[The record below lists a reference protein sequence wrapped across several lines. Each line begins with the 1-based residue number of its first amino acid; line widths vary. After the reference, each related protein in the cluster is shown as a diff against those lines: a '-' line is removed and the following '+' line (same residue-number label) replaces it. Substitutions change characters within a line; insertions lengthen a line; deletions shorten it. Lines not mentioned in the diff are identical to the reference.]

1 VSRFHS
7 CVDIY
12 LDGYEAHHTDLCRHG
27 TTRPFKDPCLITAQ
41 VLSVIALILSFFSI
55 WAWWVMLS
63 YSLPAFILMQVAWCC
78 AMNRCGFIAAGVLAL
93 LVAAID
99 LAAAIFVLIWL
110 ISFWE
115 EDCDSYSNSNYDYD
129 CWEYDENDASLW
141 MNLCFASALLWL
153 ITGILVLCF
162 GCGKRYQDIEDQLRA
177 EGGAEGAAAK
187 QLPSAT
193 SVPIAATRPMQQAGT
208 NTTTITHMPDG
219 SVERKSEVLYP
230 DGSKTVSVV
239 VAGRTLGASCMMR
252 TAACCKLQLTHLRA
266 LTANYL
272 RAPIQNKCTEPF
284 SHVFSAW
291 F

>member
-141 MNLCFASALLWL
+141 MNLSFASALLWL

-177 EGGAEGAAAK
+177 EGGAEGGAAN
-187 QLPSAT
+187 QVPRAT
-193 SVPIAATRPMQQAGT
+193 AVAEHPVAVKTAVPIAATMPMQQAAGT
-208 NTTTITHMPDG
+208 NTTTVTHRPDG
-219 SVERKSEVLYP
+219 SVEKKTEVFNP
-230 DGSKTVSVV
+230 DGSKTVTVV
-239 VAGRTLGASCMMR
+239 IER
-252 TAACCKLQLTHLRA
+252 
-266 LTANYL
+266 
-272 RAPIQNKCTEPF
+272 PTED
-284 SHVFSAW
+284 V
-291 F
+291 